1 MLVKWNLTVG
11 RHGSITW
18 KYHRDVLIGGHGNVI
33 QRRGGDL
40 PLRLHWVFHLGFA
53 LGVVV
58 RYLWDVA
65 TTFLC
70 DIVHTYHWNALAMK
84 RRWMFHLRRTCDVVG
99 TSLGRT
105 KRRCYD
111 VITTSSCWVGSYIL
125 TLNLKHQLQL
135 ATKNLNH
142 LAEHILY
149 QITPEKMKLLG
160 STK

>member
-70 DIVHTYHWNALAMK
+70 DIVHTYHWNALATFHWNVAECFIWDVPATLLG
-84 RRWMFHLRRTCDVVG
+84 RRWDGQKDVA
-99 TSLGRT
+99 
-105 KRRCYD
+105 
-111 VITTSSCWVGSYIL
+111 TTSS
-125 TLNLKHQLQL
+125 QRPL
-135 ATKNLNH
+135 AGW
-142 LAEHILY
+142 EVIY
-149 QITPEKMKLLG
+149 
-160 STK
+160 